1 MCVSNVA
8 GNELFFGFAAEQIAI
23 CNENAELWLVNWLQT
38 LQNYQFAITRDN
50 CGHIFRSVKAGDF
63 SKHCSRSYKF
73 VRLGVKGLR
82 NGQQCFIGIIIIL
95 KLL

>member
-23 CNENAELWLVNWLQT
+23 CNENAELCLVNWLQT

-50 CGHIFRSVKAGDF
+50 CGHIFKSVKAA
-63 SKHCSRSYKF
+63 HCWCQWYIQKP
-73 VRLGVKGLR
+73 LGVNWVKIPGRGELGR
-82 NGQQCFIGIIIIL
+82 LPEVNVPNNA
-95 KLL
+95 